1 MNEFEALKRI
11 EDMLKTTE
19 DAEDEEILANRE
31 AIIKAAAALKSVIG
45 IKQRIDELLV
55 KDETSMFEKMEFGI
69 LYSMHR
75 NGEI

>member
-11 EDMLKTTE
+11 EDMLKATE

-31 AIIKAAAALKSVIG
+31 AITKAAAALKSVIG

-55 KDETSMFEKMEFGI
+55 KDESSMFEKMEFGI